1 MSEKIYACLL
11 RLFPSHFREAY
22 RDEALQLFRDRARDE
37 KGFFPRVLLWLDLLA
52 DLAVSVPRQYR
63 YVPPALTGAAVQ
75 QHSRSAPAFFVLVD
89 KSPGPDALIFG
100 CVLSMIALCTF
111 SILLSHGRGHRP
123 LSASGYQRGRATDSR
138 PSAMAHATGQVP
150 GDAEDVP
157 MSASRMEL
165 NETMPSDSQLTA
177 LLPPDSSPRTE
188 ALPPQLLDAAERK
201 RLMNAVI
208 DNLKQHYID
217 PQVARKMADA
227 LLAHNKNGDDD
238 AVTDGRAFADLLTRQ
253 MREVSHDMHLE
264 VVYSQSPLPDLLTE
278 PSPEDLARYRKEL
291 EQENCTFKKVEILPN
306 NIGYLKLNAFPEP
319 SMCQAT
325 ARATMASLNHANAII
340 FDLRDNRGG
349 EPAMTALM
357 AAYLFDHP
365 EYWYNPRENTTEQ
378 SWTLSPVP
386 ANRLADKP
394 VYVLTSARTFSGAE
408 QFCYDLK
415 MLKRATLVG
424 ETTGGAAHAG
434 VFHRID
440 DHFGMGIPEVKTIN
454 PFSKTDWAETGVEP
468 NIKVKAAD
476 ALETAKKLAESKLQR
491 K

>member
-22 RDEALQLFRDRARDE
+22 GDEALQLFRDRARDE
-37 KGFFPRVLLWLDLLA
+37 KGFFQQVGLWLDLLA
-52 DLAVSVPRQYR
+52 DLAISVPRQYR
-63 YVPPALTGAAVQ
+63 YVRPALTGAAVQ
-75 QHSRSAPAFFVLVD
+75 QRLGSAPAFFVLVD
-89 KSPGPDALIFG
+89 ESPGPEALIFG
-100 CVLSMIALCTF
+100 CVLSMIALSAF
-111 SILLSHGRGHRP
+111 SILLSHGGNHRP

-138 PSAMAHATGQVP
+138 PSTMARARGQVP
-150 GDAEDVP
+150 GDAEDLT
-157 MSASRMEL
+157 MNASRMEL
-165 NETMPSDSQLTA
+165 NEAMPSDSQSTA
-177 LLPPDSSPRTE
+177 LLPPGRSPRPE

-201 RLMNAVI
+201 RLINAVI
-208 DNLKQHYID
+208 DNLKRHYID

-227 LLAHNKNGDDD
+227 LLAHNENGDDD
-238 AVTDGRAFADLLTRQ
+238 AVTGGRAFADLLTRQ

-264 VVYSQSPLPDLLTE
+264 VVYSQTPLPDLLTE

-291 EQENCTFKKVEILPN
+291 EQDNCTFKKIEILPN
-306 NIGYLKLNAFPEP
+306 NIGYLRLNAFPDP
-319 SMCQAT
+319 SMCQAM
-325 ARATMASLNHANAII
+325 ARAAMASLNHADAII

-349 EPAMTALM
+349 EPSMTALM

-415 MLKRATLVG
+415 RLKRATLIG
-424 ETTGGAAHAG
+424 EKTGGAAHAG

-468 NIKVKAAD
+468 DVKVKAAD
-476 ALETAKKLAESKLQR
+476 ALEMAKKLAESKLQR

>member
-1 MSEKIYACLL
+1 MN
-11 RLFPSHFREAY
+11 
-22 RDEALQLFRDRARDE
+22 
-37 KGFFPRVLLWLDLLA
+37 
-52 DLAVSVPRQYR
+52 
-63 YVPPALTGAAVQ
+63 
-75 QHSRSAPAFFVLVD
+75 
-89 KSPGPDALIFG
+89 
-100 CVLSMIALCTF
+100 
-111 SILLSHGRGHRP
+111 
-123 LSASGYQRGRATDSR
+123 
-138 PSAMAHATGQVP
+138 
-150 GDAEDVP
+150 
-157 MSASRMEL
+157 ASRMAL
-165 NETMPSDSQLTA
+165 NEATPSDSQSTA
-177 LLPPDSSPRTE
+177 LLSPDSSPRNE

-208 DNLKQHYID
+208 DNLKRHYID

-238 AVTDGRAFADLLTRQ
+238 AVTDGRAFAELLTRQ

-291 EQENCTFKKVEILPN
+291 EQDNCTFKKVEILPN
-306 NIGYLKLNAFPEP
+306 NIGYLKLNAFPDP

-325 ARATMASLNHANAII
+325 ARAAMASLNHADAII

-349 EPAMTALM
+349 EPSMTALM

-415 MLKRATLVG
+415 MLKRATLIG
-424 ETTGGAAHAG
+424 EKTGGAAHAG

-468 NIKVKAAD
+468 DVKVKAAD

>member
-22 RDEALQLFRDRARDE
+22 GDEALQLFRDRARDE
-37 KGFFPRVLLWLDLLA
+37 KGFFQQVGLWLDLLA

-63 YVPPALTGAAVQ
+63 YVRPALTGAAVQ
-75 QHSRSAPAFFVLVD
+75 QRLRSAPAFFVLVD
-89 KSPGPDALIFG
+89 ESPGPEALIFG
-100 CVLSMIALCTF
+100 CVLSMIALSTF
-111 SILLSHGRGHRP
+111 SILLGHGGNHRP
-123 LSASGYQRGRATDSR
+123 LSASGYQRGYATDSR

-150 GDAEDVP
+150 ADAEDVT

-165 NETMPSDSQLTA
+165 NEAMTSDSQSTA
-177 LLPPDSSPRTE
+177 LLPPDSSPRPE

-238 AVTDGRAFADLLTRQ
+238 AVADGRAFADLLTRQ
-253 MREVSHDMHLE
+253 MREVSHDMYLE
-264 VVYSQSPLPDLLTE
+264 VVYSQSPLPHLLTE

-291 EQENCTFKKVEILPN
+291 EQDNCTFKKVEILPN
-306 NIGYLKLNAFPEP
+306 NIGYLKLNAFPDP

-325 ARATMASLNHANAII
+325 ARAAMASLNHADAII

-365 EYWYNPRENTTEQ
+365 EYWYNPGKIRQ
-378 SWTLSPVP
+378 SSPG
-386 ANRLADKP
+386 R
-394 VYVLTSARTFSGAE
+394 SR
-408 QFCYDLK
+408 QFQQ
-415 MLKRATLVG
+415 
-424 ETTGGAAHAG
+424 
-434 VFHRID
+434 
-440 DHFGMGIPEVKTIN
+440 
-454 PFSKTDWAETGVEP
+454 TDWRTSRY
-468 NIKVKAAD
+468 
-476 ALETAKKLAESKLQR
+476 TS
-491 K
+491 

>member
-11 RLFPSHFREAY
+11 RLFPSHFRGAY
-22 RDEALQLFRDRARDE
+22 GDEALQLFRDRARDE
-37 KGFFPRVLLWLDLLA
+37 KGFFHQVGLWLDLLA
-52 DLAVSVPRQYR
+52 DLAISVPRQYR
-63 YVPPALTGAAVQ
+63 CVRPALTGAGVQ
-75 QHSRSAPAFFVLVD
+75 QRLGSAPAFFVLAD
-89 KSPGPDALIFG
+89 ESPGPEALIFG
-100 CVLSMIALCTF
+100 CVLSIIALSTF
-111 SILLSHGRGHRP
+111 SILLSHGGNHRP

-138 PSAMAHATGQVP
+138 PSATARATGRVP
-150 GDAEDVP
+150 GDAEDVT
-157 MSASRMEL
+157 MNASRMEL
-165 NETMPSDSQLTA
+165 NEAMPSDSQSTV
-177 LLPPDSSPRTE
+177 LLPADSSPRPE

-208 DNLKQHYID
+208 DNLKRHYID

-227 LLAHNKNGDDD
+227 LLAHNENGDDD
-238 AVTDGRAFADLLTRQ
+238 AITDGRAFADLLTRQ

-264 VVYSQSPLPDLLTE
+264 VVYSQTPLPDLLTE
-278 PSPEDLARYRKEL
+278 PSPEDLARYRTEL
-291 EQENCTFKKVEILPN
+291 EQDNCTFKKIEILPN
-306 NIGYLKLNAFPEP
+306 NIGYLKLNAFPDP

-325 ARATMASLNHANAII
+325 ARAAMASLNHADAII

-349 EPAMTALM
+349 EPSMTALM

-424 ETTGGAAHAG
+424 EKTGGAAHAG

-440 DHFGMGIPEVKTIN
+440 NHFGIGIPETKAIN

-468 NIKVKAAD
+468 DVKVKAAD